1 MPSSEVPAEDC
12 KALWHQGCRGGVYV
26 VTGAVAG
33 GRPDAARIGSMPRLR
48 PPCHFGNARVL
59 ALKRQALG

>member
-12 KALWHQGCRGGVYV
+12 KPLWHQGCRGGVYV

-33 GRPDAARIGSMPRLR
+33 VDLMRPGLAPDRGSVR
-48 PPCHFGNARVL
+48 HATGNARVL
-59 ALKRQALG
+59 TLKRQALG